1 MIAVTVGLVGG
12 GELPGRLEGHLYVA
26 ADDYAVSTSHAEN
39 KGAALLASVTFSEL
53 VGHSFILVFGSR
65 LGEVQALV

>member
-1 MIAVTVGLVGG
+1 M
-12 GELPGRLEGHLYVA
+12 PRRLEGHFHVA

-53 VGHSFILVFGSR
+53 VGHFLILVFGSW
-65 LGEVQALV
+65 LGEVQVLV